1 MAKKSLE
8 TGEDIDLIPE
18 SMRAYLAMQA
28 AESGKTIGGAF
39 FGRSGLMGYGQ
50 GNMLMGGDQ
59 ASQGKVCKYKETTSN
74 LRRNASL
81 FRRPFLI
88 IPL

>member
-28 AESGKTIGGAF
+28 AESGKGLGGAF
-39 FGRSGLMGYGQ
+39 YGRTGLMGYGP
-50 GNMLMGGDQ
+50 GMLLGGEH
-59 ASQGKVCKYKETTSN
+59 ANQGKVCMLTFFY
-74 LRRNASL
+74 RHPFFFFNA
-81 FRRPFLI
+81 
-88 IPL
+88 